1 MATTPFSVCK
11 EFCAGSGG
19 KSGTTFTPHVSPEGV
34 ISWTN
39 DGGLENP
46 DPVTIKGDTPI
57 KGVDYY
63 TDEEKDTLSS
73 EIETEVYNNV
83 NPAPITNIDAVLTV
97 NKKYMLNEVEELALV
112 FPTNANMGDVIY
124 LTFKSGATAT
134 NLTIDTTNTCD
145 IEVIPE
151 TNTGYE
157 IFGMFNGSI
166 WIINYSEY
174 TVSEV

>member
-1 MATTPFSVCK
+1 
-11 EFCAGSGG
+11 
-19 KSGTTFTPHVSPEGV
+19 
-34 ISWTN
+34 
-39 DGGLENP
+39 
-46 DPVTIKGDTPI
+46 
-57 KGVDYY
+57 
-63 TDEEKDTLSS
+63 
-73 EIETEVYNNV
+73 
-83 NPAPITNIDAVLTV
+83 
-97 NKKYMLNEVEELALV
+97 MLNEVEELALV